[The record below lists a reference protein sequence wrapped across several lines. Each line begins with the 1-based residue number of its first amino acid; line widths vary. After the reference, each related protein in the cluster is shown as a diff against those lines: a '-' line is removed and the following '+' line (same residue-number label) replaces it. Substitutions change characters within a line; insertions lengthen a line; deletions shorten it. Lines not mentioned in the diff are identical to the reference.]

1 MHATAQDTLALTVRN
16 ISSLGE
22 DDVVQ
27 IRRDLRSQLHSQHG
41 RLTASGRASIEVR
54 VSLSENI
61 DGYLWV
67 AEIENSPSRR
77 STEKAA
83 LTPQI
88 VMLTVAGP
96 KPVAVHSV
104 PAPLT
109 IRKTLVYE
117 QGAPMLDFVPLDG
130 SSPEPLG
137 PATPAGTIVRALV
150 LGLGAVSLYEKV
162 EPAQDPNATW
172 RLKESAPLERLRPWP
187 RDARGRLVVQEGGRF
202 KVYLSGESCNGATEP
217 TLTLDCREGGQPWPL
232 GAAGAEGSADIAA
245 YFETDRNF
253 FDGRIR
259 LDDGRELNA
268 PPFFSLALL
277 PAKSAAPNPGDT
289 NDNLWLLAGVDG
301 RAELLDNNAESIAH
315 IGDLGSSVV
324 SVHTGCQSGWQVLA
338 SRSGDLKEADA
349 VEAYEIVNRKALAV
363 SAPVEFA
370 GPVMELWAVDEWHAA
385 IAICLDVR
393 TGSYE
398 AFRLSIS
405 CGQ

>member
-1 MHATAQDTLALTVRN
+1 MRPSCRILLCTGSSLLATILGLSGTASRTQTIGASGTQGAVQGSPRPQPKADFSLRCASLGMTCHPDRSLRRQGSAFLRRLGRVSEFAVQGAPSHPATADYWSDPASELATRILMHATAQDTLALTVRN

-83 LTPQI
+83 LTRQI

-150 LGLGAVSLYEKV
+150 LGLARCRSTRKL
-162 EPAQDPNATW
+162 
-172 RLKESAPLERLRPWP
+172 SRP
-187 RDARGRLVVQEGGRF
+187 
-202 KVYLSGESCNGATEP
+202 
-217 TLTLDCREGGQPWPL
+217 
-232 GAAGAEGSADIAA
+232 
-245 YFETDRNF
+245 
-253 FDGRIR
+253 RIR
-259 LDDGRELNA
+259 TQ
-268 PPFFSLALL
+268 
-277 PAKSAAPNPGDT
+277 PG
-289 NDNLWLLAGVDG
+289 G
-301 RAELLDNNAESIAH
+301 
-315 IGDLGSSVV
+315 
-324 SVHTGCQSGWQVLA
+324 
-338 SRSGDLKEADA
+338 
-349 VEAYEIVNRKALAV
+349 
-363 SAPVEFA
+363 
-370 GPVMELWAVDEWHAA
+370 
-385 IAICLDVR
+385 
-393 TGSYE
+393 
-398 AFRLSIS
+398 
-405 CGQ
+405 